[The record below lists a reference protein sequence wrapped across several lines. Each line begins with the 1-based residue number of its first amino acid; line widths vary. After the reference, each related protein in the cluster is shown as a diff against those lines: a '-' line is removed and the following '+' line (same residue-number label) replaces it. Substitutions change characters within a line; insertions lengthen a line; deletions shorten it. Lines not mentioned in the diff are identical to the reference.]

1 VRDNS
6 RGHAAKYQTLS
17 TEAIKIEEFGDN
29 MQRSYEVMFI
39 VRPDLLEEDMDKL
52 IATLQG
58 HATTAGATVVNTEKM
73 GKRRLAYD
81 VKKFSDGQYVLFV
94 LEADGKAIHELE
106 RRLRVAEPVIKY
118 ITVRTDEEQQRLDK
132 VRKLRAAKVKRPPAG
147 SQQAAEATEAVG
159 T

>member
-1 VRDNS
+1 
-6 RGHAAKYQTLS
+6 
-17 TEAIKIEEFGDN
+17 

-39 VRPDLLEEDMDKL
+39 VRPDLQEEELDKL

-58 HATTAGATVVNTEKM
+58 HATSAGATMQNTEKM

-106 RRLRVAEPVIKY
+106 RRMRVSEPVIKF
-118 ITVRTDEEQQRLDK
+118 ITVRTDEEKQRLDK
-132 VRKLRAAKVKRPPAG
+132 VKKLRESKVRRAPASAAP
-147 SQQAAEATEAVG
+147 AEAESPATA
-159 T
+159 

>member
-1 VRDNS
+1 
-6 RGHAAKYQTLS
+6 
-17 TEAIKIEEFGDN
+17 

-52 IATLQG
+52 ITTLQG
-58 HATTAGATVVNTEKM
+58 HATTAGATIQNTEKM

-94 LEADGKAIHELE
+94 LQADGKAIHELE
-106 RRLRVAEPVIKY
+106 RRLRVSEPVIKF

-132 VRKLRAAKVKRPPAG
+132 VRKLREAKVKRPPAG
-147 SQQAAEATEAVG
+147 SQHAEAAESPAAV
-159 T
+159 